1 MLLFRYFLF
10 VFVVLKCVYADTEC
24 YDAAEAAISGC
35 ACHSTCEK
43 CGYNF
48 NPIEADD
55 CLACADP
62 AHVVTAVHADGTGTC
77 AADVSTAVSSPPPE
91 APIQCFRSACD
102 DSMGQDCC
110 VPTPAEASSGE
121 LDEPA
126 RCKNG
131 LFVHYTG
138 DNCNRIGLFAG
149 RDYVC
154 CDRHPEGGQCKATG
168 QYCDSSIGGDCCTSK
183 NSGDE
188 SPRCKD
194 NLAVTM
200 TGADCYF
207 GVGNDFVCCDG
218 PQGPISAA
226 SPTITSSQVT
236 FTITLLLSTLLIVY
250 QF

>member
-1 MLLFRYFLF
+1 M
-10 VFVVLKCVYADTEC
+10 VLKCVYADTEC

-110 VPTPAEASSGE
+110 VPTPAEASSGG

-154 CDRHPEGGQCKATG
+154 CDRLPDDVEKKGQCKATG
-168 QYCDSSIGGDCCTSK
+168 QYCDSSIGNDCCTSK

-207 GVGNDFVCCDG
+207 GLGNDFVCCDG
-218 PQGPISAA
+218 PQGPLPSPSSTATLTGLLGLISATVVA
-226 SPTITSSQVT
+226 FV
-236 FTITLLLSTLLIVY
+236 LV
-250 QF
+250 

>member
-1 MLLFRYFLF
+1 MLLFRYVYFLF
-10 VFVVLKCVYADTEC
+10 VFVVLKCVY
-24 YDAAEAAISGC
+24 
-35 ACHSTCEK
+35 
-43 CGYNF
+43 
-48 NPIEADD
+48 
-55 CLACADP
+55 
-62 AHVVTAVHADGTGTC
+62 
-77 AADVSTAVSSPPPE
+77 AVSSPPPE

-102 DSMGQDCC
+102 DSVGQDCC
-110 VPTPAEASSGE
+110 VPTPAEASSGG

-138 DNCNRIGLFAG
+138 DNCNRIGVYAG

-154 CDRHPEGGQCKATG
+154 CDRDPEGGQCKATG

-183 NSGDE
+183 NTGAE

-200 TGADCYF
+200 TGADCFF
-207 GVGNDFVCCDG
+207 GAGNEFVCCDG

-226 SPTITSSQVT
+226 SPTLTSSQVT

>member
-10 VFVVLKCVYADTEC
+10 AFVVVKCVCADT
-24 YDAAEAAISGC
+24 
-35 ACHSTCEK
+35 
-43 CGYNF
+43 
-48 NPIEADD
+48 
-55 CLACADP
+55 
-62 AHVVTAVHADGTGTC
+62 
-77 AADVSTAVSSPPPE
+77 E

-110 VPTPAEASSGE
+110 VPTPEEASSGG

-154 CDRHPEGGQCKATG
+154 CDRLPDDVEKKGQCKATG

>member
-10 VFVVLKCVYADTEC
+10 VFVVLKCVCADT
-24 YDAAEAAISGC
+24 
-35 ACHSTCEK
+35 
-43 CGYNF
+43 
-48 NPIEADD
+48 
-55 CLACADP
+55 
-62 AHVVTAVHADGTGTC
+62 
-77 AADVSTAVSSPPPE
+77 E

-110 VPTPAEASSGE
+110 VPTPEEASSGG

-154 CDRHPEGGQCKATG
+154 CDRLPDVGKGQCKATG

-207 GVGNDFVCCDG
+207 GLGNDFVCCDG
-218 PQGPISAA
+218 PQGPLPSPSSTATLTGLLGLISATVVA
-226 SPTITSSQVT
+226 FV
-236 FTITLLLSTLLIVY
+236 LV
-250 QF
+250 